1 MPRRRIVL
9 LSSAAVAVVA
19 LVVGLLFLVP
29 SDDSSHTAAAPATTG
44 AAPLGGD
51 AAAGTASPT
60 KPTGVPTTGAVH
72 LPGGGTAELI
82 AAQVSKDGTM
92 SVPERLDQAT
102 WWGATLGAPVGAT
115 LLAGHVNWQ
124 GHVGPFAEL
133 WQDQVGQQITVVD
146 NKGRNWVYRITQLVT
161 VAKADLPNRAK
172 QLYGLDG
179 DHRLVLATCGG
190 EFVGGNEGYDDN
202 RFAVASLVT
211 RP

>member
-1 MPRRRIVL
+1 MPRRRVVL

-29 SDDSSHTAAAPATTG
+29 SDDSSPPTAAATATTG
-44 AAPLGGD
+44 SGPPGAD
-51 AAAGTASPT
+51 TTSPAH
-60 KPTGVPTTGAVH
+60 PTGVPTTGTVH

-92 SVPERLDQAT
+92 SVPQRLDQAT
-102 WWGATLGAPVGAT
+102 WWGATLGAPAGAT

-124 GHVGPFAEL
+124 GHTGPFAEL

-172 QLYGLDG
+172 RLYGLDG

-202 RFAVASLVT
+202 RFAVATLVT

>member
-9 LSSAAVAVVA
+9 LSSVAAVVVA

-29 SDDSSHTAAAPATTG
+29 SDDSSPPTAAAPATTG
-44 AAPLGGD
+44 PGPLG
-51 AAAGTASPT
+51 ANTTSPAH
-60 KPTGVPTTGAVH
+60 PTGVPTTGTVH

-82 AAQVSKDGTM
+82 AAQVTKDGTM

-124 GHVGPFAEL
+124 GHTGPFAEL
-133 WQDQVGQQITVVD
+133 WRDQVGQQITVVD
-146 NKGRNWVYRITQLVT
+146 NKGRDWVYRITQLLT

-202 RFAVASLVT
+202 RFAVATLVT

>member
-19 LVVGLLFLVP
+19 LVVVVLFLVP
-29 SDDSSHTAAAPATTG
+29 SDDSSHPTVAATATTG
-44 AAPLGGD
+44 PGPLGAD
-51 AAAGTASPT
+51 TTSPAH
-60 KPTGVPTTGAVH
+60 PTGVPTTGTVH

-124 GHVGPFAEL
+124 GHTGPFAEL
-133 WQDQVGQQITVVD
+133 WRDQVDQRVTVVD

-179 DHRLVLATCGG
+179 EHRLVLATCGG

-202 RFAVASLVT
+202 RFAVATLVT

>member
-9 LSSAAVAVVA
+9 LSSVAAVVVA

-29 SDDSSHTAAAPATTG
+29 SDDSSPPTEAAPATTG
-44 AAPLGGD
+44 PGPLG
-51 AAAGTASPT
+51 TNTTSPAH
-60 KPTGVPTTGAVH
+60 PTGVPTTGTVH

-82 AAQVSKDGTM
+82 AAQVTKDGTM

-124 GHVGPFAEL
+124 GHTGPFAEL
-133 WQDQVGQQITVVD
+133 WRDQVGQQITVVD
-146 NKGRNWVYRITQLVT
+146 NKGRDWVYRITQLLT

-202 RFAVASLVT
+202 RFAVATLVT

>member
-1 MPRRRIVL
+1 MQRRRIVL
-9 LSSAAVAVVA
+9 LSSVAAVVVA

-29 SDDSSHTAAAPATTG
+29 SDDSSPPTAAAPATTG
-44 AAPLGGD
+44 PGPLG
-51 AAAGTASPT
+51 ANTTSPAH
-60 KPTGVPTTGAVH
+60 PTGVPTTGTVH

-82 AAQVSKDGTM
+82 AAQVTKDGTM

-124 GHVGPFAEL
+124 GHTGPFAEL
-133 WQDQVGQQITVVD
+133 WRDQVGQQITVVD
-146 NKGRNWVYRITQLVT
+146 NKGRDWVYRITQLLT

-202 RFAVASLVT
+202 RFAVATLVT

>member
-9 LSSAAVAVVA
+9 LSSVAAVVVA

-29 SDDSSHTAAAPATTG
+29 SDDSSPPTEAAPATTG
-44 AAPLGGD
+44 PGPLG
-51 AAAGTASPT
+51 TNTTSPAH
-60 KPTGVPTTGAVH
+60 PTGVPTTGTVH

-82 AAQVSKDGTM
+82 AAQVTKDGTM

-124 GHVGPFAEL
+124 GHTGPFAEL
-133 WQDQVGQQITVVD
+133 WRDQVGQQITVVD
-146 NKGRNWVYRITQLVT
+146 NKGRDWVYRITQLLT
-161 VAKADLPNRAK
+161 VAKADLPNRAT

-202 RFAVASLVT
+202 RFAVATLVT

>member
-19 LVVGLLFLVP
+19 LVVGLLFLLP
-29 SDDSSHTAAAPATTG
+29 SDNSSPPTAAAPTTTG
-44 AAPLGGD
+44 PGPLGAD
-51 AAAGTASPT
+51 TTSAAH
-60 KPTGVPTTGAVH
+60 PTGVPTTGTVH
-72 LPGGGTAELI
+72 LPAGGTAELI

-102 WWGATLGAPVGAT
+102 WWGATLGAPVGTT

-124 GHVGPFAEL
+124 GRTGPFAEL
-133 WQDQVGQQITVVD
+133 WQDRIGQLITVVD

-202 RFAVASLVT
+202 RFAVAMLVT

>member
-19 LVVGLLFLVP
+19 LVVGLLFLLP
-29 SDDSSHTAAAPATTG
+29 SDNSSPPTAAAPTTTG
-44 AAPLGGD
+44 PGPLGAD
-51 AAAGTASPT
+51 TTSAAH
-60 KPTGVPTTGAVH
+60 PTGVPTTGTVH
-72 LPGGGTAELI
+72 LPAGGIAELI

-102 WWGATLGAPVGAT
+102 WWGATLGAPVGTT

-124 GHVGPFAEL
+124 GRTGPFAEL
-133 WQDQVGQQITVVD
+133 WQDRIGQLITVVD

-202 RFAVASLVT
+202 RFAVAMLVT